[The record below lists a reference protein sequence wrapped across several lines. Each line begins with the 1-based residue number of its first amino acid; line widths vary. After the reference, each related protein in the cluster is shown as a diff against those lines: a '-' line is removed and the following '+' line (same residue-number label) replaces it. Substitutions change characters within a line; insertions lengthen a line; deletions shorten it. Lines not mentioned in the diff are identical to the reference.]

1 MHPNV
6 DHDSPDAGLAIPSAL
21 PLLPVRDAVVFPSM
35 ILPLYVGRDLSSHA
49 VETALEGDRLLV
61 LVAQRDPEVEDP
73 GPEDLYAVGTVGMV
87 MRIMQLPEGR
97 MKVLVQGLAKVRVVN
112 VLRTEPH
119 IDVQVEEVP
128 AEPGVPWT
136 VEVEALLR
144 AVRAKVE
151 ELLALRHLPPEIA
164 SVVAG
169 VEDPGRMADLV
180 ASNLRLRVAEAQEV
194 LEIADGV
201 RRLRKIDAILRRELA
216 VSSVQAE
223 IQTAAREELSRSQRE
238 QFLREQLR
246 AIQSELGETD
256 EQAAQLAELR
266 RRVAEAV
273 MNDEARAEAER
284 QIDRLARMHPD
295 SSETQVVRTYLEW
308 MVELP
313 WGRLSPDHFDLA
325 RARDVL
331 ERDHAYLDRVKERV
345 LEFLA
350 VHKLRGE
357 QGTKGP
363 ILCLVGPPGVGKTSL
378 GRSVATAMGRK
389 FVRISL
395 GGLRD
400 EAEIRGHRRTYV
412 GALPGRILQGMRQ
425 AGESNP
431 VFMLDEIDK
440 LGADYRGDPAA
451 ALLEV
456 LDPEQNHHFRDH
468 YLGVP
473 YDLSRVLFIAT
484 ANLVDPI
491 PRALLD
497 RTEVI
502 RLPGYTPEEKEEIG
516 RRFLVPRQLEQCGLR
531 PEQVRVSRAAVRE
544 VITRYTQEAGVRGLE
559 REIGRALRKIARR
572 VAEQEIQRTAITTR
586 NLRTYLGP
594 APLHDSGVPRRE
606 EVGIA
611 RGLAW
616 TETGGEV
623 LLVEASMVRG
633 RDLILTGQLGDVM
646 KESARA
652 ALSWVRAR
660 AAPLGTSELLARHE
674 IHLHVPAGAT
684 PKDGP
689 SAGVTMA
696 TAMISLLSGVPVRA
710 DVAMTGEITLR
721 GRVLPVGG
729 IREKALAA
737 LRRGLRTVI
746 LPAANQPDLEEIP
759 VELARRIR
767 FCLVRDMDEAL
778 ELALVSPL
786 PSARRSSARTAKAR
800 AAQA

>member
-1 MHPNV
+1 
-6 DHDSPDAGLAIPSAL
+6 
-21 PLLPVRDAVVFPSM
+21 
-35 ILPLYVGRDLSSHA
+35 
-49 VETALEGDRLLV
+49 
-61 LVAQRDPEVEDP
+61 
-73 GPEDLYAVGTVGMV
+73 
-87 MRIMQLPEGR
+87 
-97 MKVLVQGLAKVRVVN
+97 VQ
-112 VLRTEPH
+112 RTEPH
-119 IDVQVEEVP
+119 IDVSVEEVTD
-128 AEPGVPWT
+128 EPGVPWT
-136 VEVEALLR
+136 VELEALLR
-144 AVRAKVE
+144 TVRAKVE

-164 SVVAG
+164 SVVAS

-223 IQTAAREELSRSQRE
+223 IQGAAREELSRSQRE

-246 AIQSELGETD
+246 AIQTELGETD

-308 MVELP
+308 IVELP

-325 RARDVL
+325 RARGVL

-473 YDLSRVLFIAT
+473 YDLSRVLFVAT

-491 PRALLD
+491 PRPLLD
-497 RTEVI
+497 RMEVI
-502 RLPGYTPEEKEEIG
+502 RLPGYTSEEKEEIG
-516 RRFLVPRQLEQCGLR
+516 RRFLVPRQIEQCGLR
-531 PEQVRVSRAAVRE
+531 PEQVRVSKAAVRE

-559 REIGRALRKIARR
+559 RELGRALRKIARR
-572 VAEQEIQRTAITTR
+572 VAEQEIERTAITTR
-586 NLRTYLGP
+586 NLRSYLGP
-594 APLHDSGVPRRE
+594 APLHDSTVPRKE

-616 TETGGEV
+616 TEAGGEV

-652 ALSWVRAR
+652 ALSWVRSR
-660 AAPLGTSELLARHE
+660 ATALGTSELLQRHE

-696 TAMISLLSGVPVRA
+696 TAMVSLLSGIPVRA

-737 LRRGLRTVI
+737 LRRGLRVVI
-746 LPAANQPDLEEIP
+746 LPLANEPDLEEIP
-759 VELARRIR
+759 AELARQIDFR
-767 FCLVRDMDEAL
+767 LVRDMDEVLA
-778 ELALVSPL
+778 LALVSPFQA
-786 PSARRSSARTAKAR
+786 PRRSPARPPKPR
-800 AAQA
+800 AAQV

>member
-1 MHPNV
+1 M
-6 DHDSPDAGLAIPSAL
+6 DHDSPDAGFAIPPAL

-35 ILPLYVGRDLSSHA
+35 ILPLYVGRELSAHA

-73 GPEDLYAVGTVGMV
+73 GPEDLYAVGTVGMI

-97 MKVLVQGLAKVRVVN
+97 MKVLVQGLAKVRVTH

-119 IDVQVEEVP
+119 IDVEVCEVP
-128 AEPGVPWT
+128 PEPGVPWT

-164 SVVAG
+164 SVIAG

-194 LEIADGV
+194 LEIADGL

-223 IQTAAREELSRSQRE
+223 IQTVAREELSRSQRE

-256 EQAAQLAELR
+256 EQAAHLSELR
-266 RRVAEAV
+266 RRIAEAV

-308 MVELP
+308 IVELP
-313 WGRLSPDHFDLA
+313 WGKLSPDHFDLP
-325 RARDVL
+325 RARGVL

-350 VHKLRGE
+350 VHKLRGD

-473 YDLSRVLFIAT
+473 YDLSRVLFVAT

-491 PRALLD
+491 PRPLLD
-497 RTEVI
+497 RMEVI
-502 RLPGYTPEEKEEIG
+502 RLAGYTPEEKEEIG
-516 RRFLVPRQLEQCGLR
+516 QRFLVPRQIEQCGLR
-531 PEQVRVSRAAVRE
+531 PEQVTVSRAAVRE
-544 VITRYTQEAGVRGLE
+544 MITRYTQEAGVRGLE

-572 VAEQEIQRTAITTR
+572 VAEQEIVRTRITTR
-586 NLRTYLGP
+586 NLRSYLGP
-594 APLHDSGVPRRE
+594 APLHDSAVPRKE
-606 EVGIA
+606 EIGLA

-616 TETGGEV
+616 TEAGGEV

-646 KESARA
+646 KESART
-652 ALSWVRAR
+652 ALSWVRSR
-660 AAPLGTSELLARHE
+660 APTLGITELLARHE

-696 TAMISLLSGVPVRA
+696 TAMVSLLAGIPVRA

-737 LRRGLRTVI
+737 LRRGLRIVI
-746 LPAANQPDLEEIP
+746 LPAANEPDLEEIP
-759 VELARRIR
+759 AELARQIQFR
-767 FCLVRDMDEAL
+767 LVRDMDEV
-778 ELALVSPL
+778 LALALAGPL
-786 PSARRSSARTAKAR
+786 APVRRSPTRPPKPR